1 LQRWQSL
8 GLKILANTKRPSG
21 LLCRII
27 IMTEYGKLLL
37 KTQRDANLIAV
48 ASFQLQATMTKE
60 KRLIDLAVS
69 LGERVTKTCEEV
81 NNACDFT

>member
-1 LQRWQSL
+1 
-8 GLKILANTKRPSG
+8 
-21 LLCRII
+21 
-27 IMTEYGKLLL
+27 MTEYGKLLL

>member
-1 LQRWQSL
+1 
-8 GLKILANTKRPSG
+8 
-21 LLCRII
+21 
-27 IMTEYGKLLL
+27 MTDYGKLLL

-48 ASFQLQATMTKE
+48 ANFQLQAALTKE

-81 NNACDFT
+81 NDACDFT